1 MFGIGIPELLVIL
14 VVALLVLGPQRL
26 PEVARALGKGLG
38 ELRRAAGGITDE
50 LRDARDAIDR
60 ETRDLRNLTH
70 PPASQPRRPLAVTP
84 PQAPDAAAIAVDDAS
99 SDPASDGGTVP
110 HPSDT
115 ADAEHPKDS

>member
-38 ELRRAAGGITDE
+38 ELRRAASGITDE
-50 LRDARDAIDR
+50 LQDAREAIDR

-70 PPASQPRRPLAVTP
+70 PPASQPRRPRGLP
-84 PQAPDAAAIAVDDAS
+84 EEESAAAPPAPLVPPAPEPAPEK
-99 SDPASDGGTVP
+99 SDEA
-110 HPSDT
+110 
-115 ADAEHPKDS
+115 

>member
-38 ELRRAAGGITDE
+38 ELRKAASGITDE
-50 LRDARDAIDR
+50 LQDARDAIDR

-70 PPASQPRRPLAVTP
+70 PVASQPRQPRSAPAPEP
-84 PQAPDAAAIAVDDAS
+84 PTEPDSGEKPPDA
-99 SDPASDGGTVP
+99 
-110 HPSDT
+110 
-115 ADAEHPKDS
+115 